1 MKTIYKKHQLA
12 ALLLLCGV
20 SLTASAQVGR
30 VTPPGPG
37 TNPGI
42 QYNVV
47 IDGDFETKC
56 ILPNVGHTYYDE
68 NPEAIVACQ
77 GQEVNYTAYA
87 STGTDNVTGW
97 SWSVDGAVSFSANGN
112 GATVL
117 WGDGTT
123 GELTVTVAMSSG
135 RTYTHHQTVRLIE
148 KPVAGAI
155 SVPAYGIDRIV
166 YVCEG
171 MDVEFIDQSQSEGSE
186 IAGYYWEGC
195 GSTSTTPSF
204 LLEDVTMPCTVTHRV
219 YNICGCYDEETYFI
233 EVLYGEP
240 LELSCYGTVCEGSTV
255 EYQATSPLCSQYFWR
270 IEGGHLEGGQGTA
283 NIAVTWDSPQDGYG
297 VVTLDGTLCDNGACR
312 GSLSVRI
319 PVIRNGVPISGQTV
333 SCEGE
338 AVEYSVPLYGSTR
351 YTWSITPTTGVTPYY
366 IRDVNANR
374 VVYMF
379 ADAGT
384 YTISVKYKCDFLACG
399 EFDSEPLTVVV
410 KPRFK
415 IIGEDEVCLTNV
427 TTLTTDA
434 DPADNLFIWNI
445 YEFGSDQ
452 PVYTSPAPAAQ
463 LSTGVIQ
470 SAGRYL
476 VTAENS
482 GYCNGAT
489 FVLTVK
495 DPPPAPIVAEMDPGN
510 PTVACPRSTIRLNA
524 TPSNPLYN
532 VIWEPVCSSAT
543 PSSVSGREVS
553 ITYGAEVCGVY
564 AYHYDRELQ
573 CRSASPYTHQVV
585 PFVLAQTQL
594 PAQPVTV
601 CPGTRIT
608 WDNSVVPYQENV
620 IYEWQI
626 EDEKQ
631 YCATIEGSIHTNAV
645 TLLVN
650 YYGSIVTSPI
660 PFKVFLYRKY
670 CGDVDT
676 SIVQLIIYPP
686 QQPQSLSIS
695 VQSPVCQH
703 TDVQLTGSGC
713 SGCLGGSGTYRWS
726 FPDNGHTQTG
736 STVNHTFN
744 QAGNISVTLTCNP
757 YDYCTNGDYLYS
769 VSGTVQVIPSPP
781 AVSIGYDGT
790 DVFIEPPIADPTAY
804 DFHWGHTLVNS
815 DRVTAS
821 LGGGV
826 DYSCM
831 IVSHTVPPCTTEVKN
846 EAVLCNRLQTGTPSI
861 DYCSHRVSFS
871 VVNQPGSVVWTVL
884 SGGGGTPSVSGPDNE
899 SATVTATTAGYLTVR
914 AQTEEDPCY
923 SAIMTFLVDFLPE
936 FIIEKACSTIVIHN
950 ESKYL
955 DGSKVLRIGVTGA
968 DGTTDYVSFP
978 ANQGTITYPTGS
990 GGHYEFTLATYDGQQ
1005 INCPLGTVD
1014 IINSSNT
1021 TVSVTS
1027 ANTNHP
1033 TQTCDNTA
1041 LQLTAMLASNYTITH
1056 THWDFDDHGTCLDT
1070 SSSSV
1075 FHTFR
1080 FDPFI
1085 QSLSQYNVTVKV
1097 TDENSCISNGELEI
1111 TSFKNELKR
1120 ESLEIDEEFPLTCP
1134 GNERQINY
1142 LVNGN
1147 TPQCTTALYKW
1158 SPESLPNQSSTYGT
1172 YYTDDYG
1179 VVVTNANYCKTEES
1193 ENVPFKNQPSAIIV
1207 PKKYYYC
1214 LGETVI
1220 LHGEPDDVNNYQYQ
1234 WAVYCSATNQTV
1246 SYYTGTVSFTACTT
1260 ACTYTVDLTITN
1272 SEGCSAQAAPV
1283 TISVVNTPAS
1293 PNISIDPNHSCIDQ
1307 YPVKLYSNNPSQLL
1321 HWSNGDY
1328 GVVSYYH
1335 YPGLAFAYYYDPV
1348 SGCRSD
1354 SAFVTVPAA
1363 PDFDVLLTGC
1373 YRVCDSLSDVH
1384 LPVYG
1389 LLPSSQEYGWDWY
1402 KNNASIDHGSF
1413 SYHAS
1418 PLSLPL
1424 RGFGEYY
1431 LDVNYYGNCEARS
1444 KSLILEE
1451 EEPCRCDSIDI
1462 SYVVKRTTIANC
1474 ILSYE
1479 IIVTVCNNTTR
1490 TKNFTSLVPLFTPAA
1505 GYVTITSNSFTGL
1518 TINSGGC
1525 DNFSFTLNVASFD
1538 PMVASFRLGSRD
1550 CTADFCIDLFPEVN
1564 CSQQVT
1570 NGQIVDNGMASD
1582 DNTIYCNFSFNV
1594 VGATNVL
1601 AVWSEPQTV
1610 INYNTTY
1617 NTIGSGTT
1625 CNINGLCSFN
1635 KYDVMT
1641 NGTACVYA
1649 LVCINNEFCIYYY
1662 CVTASTLLEG
1672 AKAARPHNSSRANM
1686 DDSPEPSLM
1695 PNPTMGEV
1703 TVVGTP
1709 DEVVEILVMD
1719 MKGRSMATFTG
1730 TDRFNIS
1737 NLPSGAYIVRVK
1749 TIHNIETQEKVSY
1762 IKLVKK

>member
-1 MKTIYKKHQLA
+1 MA

-56 ILPNVGHTYYDE
+56 TLPNVGHTYYDE

-186 IAGYYWEGC
+186 IAGFYWEGC

-255 EYQATSPLCSQYFWR
+255 EYYATSPLCSQYFWR
-270 IEGGHLEGGQGTA
+270 VEGGQLVGGQGTA
-283 NIAVTWDSPQDGYG
+283 NITVTWDSPQDGYG

-312 GSLSVRI
+312 SSLSVRV

-333 SCEGE
+333 VCEGE

-351 YTWSITPTTGVTPYY
+351 YTWNITPPTGVTPYY

-374 VVYMF
+374 VEYSF
-379 ADAGT
+379 TNAGT

-415 IIGEDEVCLTNV
+415 ILGENEVCLTNT

-434 DPADNLFIWNI
+434 DPNDNLVTWKVYNSV
-445 YEFGSDQ
+445 GNQ
-452 PVYTSPAPAAQ
+452 LVYTSPTPVAQ
-463 LSTGVIQ
+463 LSSNVIPN
-470 SAGRYL
+470 AGKYRI
-476 VTAENS
+476 TAENS
-482 GYCNGAT
+482 NYCNGAT
-489 FVLTVK
+489 FILTVK
-495 DPPPAPIVAEMDPGN
+495 DPPPAPTVTEMSPDN
-510 PTVACPRSTIRLNA
+510 PTVACPYSTIRLNA
-524 TPSNPLYN
+524 SPSNPLYN
-532 VIWEPVCSSAT
+532 VIWEACTTAT
-543 PSSVSGREVS
+543 PASVSGEEVS
-553 ITYGAEVCGVY
+553 ITYGAEVCNVE

-573 CRSASPYTHQVV
+573 CRSSQPYTHTVV
-585 PFVLAQTQL
+585 PFVLAQTLL
-594 PAQPVTV
+594 PTQPVTV
-601 CPGTRIT
+601 CPGTRIV
-608 WDNSVVPYQENV
+608 WDNNIVPAQDDV
-620 IYEWQI
+620 LYEWMI
-626 EDEKQ
+626 EDEYQ
-631 YCATIEGSIHTNAV
+631 YCATIEGDIHSSAV

-650 YYGSIVTSPI
+650 DIDYAITNPI
-660 PFKVFLYRKY
+660 PFKVYLYRRY
-670 CGDVDT
+670 CGHEDT
-676 SIVQLIIYPP
+676 AVVQLIIYPNS
-686 QQPQSLSIS
+686 QPSGLGIS
-695 VQSPVCQH
+695 SQTPVCQH
-703 TDVQLTGSGC
+703 STIQLTGSGC
-713 SGCLGGSGTYRWS
+713 SGCLGGSGTYRWF
-726 FPDNGHTQTG
+726 FPDNGQTLTGTSVEHTFDYTG
-736 STVNHTFN
+736 S
-744 QAGNISVTLTCNP
+744 IPVTLTCNP

-769 VSGTVQVIPSPP
+769 VSGTVQVIPTPP

-790 DVFIEPPIADPTAY
+790 DVFIEPPIADPAAY
-804 DFHWGHTLVNS
+804 DFHWGHTAINS

-821 LGGGV
+821 VGGGV

-831 IVSHTVPPCTTEVKN
+831 IISHTVPPCTTEVKN

-861 DYCSHRVSFS
+861 DYCSHKVSFS
-871 VVNQPGSVVWTVL
+871 VVNQPGPVVWTVL
-884 SGGGGTPSVSGPDNE
+884 EGGSGDPVVSGPDNE
-899 SATVTATTAGYLTVR
+899 SVTVTASNVGYLTVR
-914 AQTEEDPCY
+914 AQTEDDPCY
-923 SAIMTFLVDFLPE
+923 SAIISFSVDFLPD
-936 FIIEKACSTIVIHN
+936 FSLQKACSTIVIYN
-950 ESKYL
+950 NSQYL
-955 DGSKVLRIGVTGA
+955 DGSKMIKIGVTSG
-968 DGTTDYVSFP
+968 DGTTDYFSFP
-978 ANQGTITYPTGS
+978 ASQGLITYPTGS
-990 GGHYEFTLATYDGQQ
+990 GGHYEFNLVSYDGQT
-1005 INCPLGTVD
+1005 ISCPLGDVD
-1014 IINSSNT
+1014 IQNTSNLL
-1021 TVSVTS
+1021 VEVVS
-1027 ANTNHP
+1027 ANTGHIH
-1033 TQTCDNTA
+1033 QTCNNTA
-1041 LQLTAMLASNYTITH
+1041 IQLTASLPSPHIITH
-1056 THWDFDDHGTCLDT
+1056 SHWDYDDNGTFIDT
-1070 SSSSV
+1070 NGNSV
-1075 FHTFR
+1075 YHTFR
-1080 FDPFI
+1080 YIPNNYDYY
-1085 QSLSQYNVTVKV
+1085 QYNISVRII
-1097 TDENSCISNGELEI
+1097 DENGCTSNGELRIFSYE
-1111 TSFKNELKR
+1111 NELAP
-1120 ESLEIDEEFPLTCP
+1120 ESLEIDGNTPLTCP
-1134 GNERQINY
+1134 ENNRIIKY

-1147 TPQCTTALYKW
+1147 NPQCTTATYNW
-1158 SPESLPNQSSTYGT
+1158 STTPYTGTLNEHNT
-1172 YYTDDYG
+1172 YYTDDYS
-1179 VVVTNANYCKTEES
+1179 VIVTNDNYCKTEATV
-1193 ENVPFKNQPSAIIV
+1193 NVPFKNQPSAVII

-1220 LHGEPDDVNNYQYQ
+1220 LHGEPDDVNNYHYQ

-1246 SYYTGTVSFTACTT
+1246 SYYTGTVSFIACTT
-1260 ACTYTVDLTITN
+1260 ACTYTVNLTVTN
-1272 SEGCSAQAAPV
+1272 SEGCTAQANPV
-1283 TISVVNTPAS
+1283 TITVVNNPTA

-1307 YPVKLYSNNPSQLL
+1307 YPVKLYSNNPSQML

-1328 GVVSYYH
+1328 GIVSYYH
-1335 YPGLAFAYYYDPV
+1335 YPGLALAYYYDPV

-1363 PDFDVLLTGC
+1363 PDFDALLTGC
-1373 YRVCDSLSDVH
+1373 YRVCDSLADSH

-1389 LLPSSQEYGWDWY
+1389 LLPSSQEYGWDWN
-1402 KNNASIDHGSF
+1402 KNNSSIDHGSF
-1413 SYHAS
+1413 GYHAS

-1431 LDVNYYGNCEARS
+1431 LDVNYYGNCEVSS
-1444 KSLILEE
+1444 KPLVLEE

-1462 SYVVKRTTIANC
+1462 SYVVKRTSIANC
-1474 ILSYE
+1474 ILSYD

-1490 TKNFTSLVPLFTPAA
+1490 NKNFNSLVPLFTPAA
-1505 GYVTITSNSFTGL
+1505 GHVTITNNTFAGL
-1518 TINSGGC
+1518 SLNANDC
-1525 DNFSFTLNVASFD
+1525 DDFSFTLNVGSFD
-1538 PMVASFRLGSRD
+1538 PMVASFRLEGRD
-1550 CTADFCIDLFPEVN
+1550 CTADFCIDLFPEVS
-1564 CSQQVT
+1564 CSSQVT
-1570 NGQIVDNGMASD
+1570 TGQIADNGMTSD

-1594 VGATNVL
+1594 AGATSVL
-1601 AVWSEPQTV
+1601 AVWSEPQSV
-1610 INYNTTY
+1610 INYTTTY
-1617 NTIGSGTT
+1617 YTIGSGNT

-1662 CVTASTLLEG
+1662 CVTASSLLEG
-1672 AKAARPHNSSRANM
+1672 AKTAKPHSSAGGKS
-1686 DDSPEPSLM
+1686 DDFFEPSLM